1 MGVIPSLSPSTLSR
15 EILYTSAVFYMA
27 VLPTRE
33 MLGLSNPGRV
43 LGQAA
48 GQGGSSQNSASVT
61 GCAAAARGIVFSL
74 KIHVC
79 RTES

>member
-1 MGVIPSLSPSTLSR
+1 MKAGICVHGDPHSPLVPFPGRSS
-15 EILYTSAVFYMA
+15 MA

-61 GCAAAARGIVFSL
+61 GCAAATRGIVVITGPL
-74 KIHVC
+74 QKWV
-79 RTES
+79 